1 MAITTFVIA
10 GKTEQQC
17 KNAAVE
23 YDNDVI
29 EKEYSPT
36 HNKVKL
42 KKMLKYG
49 KKLAKEC
56 PNQKKAFYVK
66 GYAGFFSIDVSNKQL
81 INLIGRSK

>member
-1 MAITTFVIA
+1 M
-10 GKTEQQC
+10 
-17 KNAAVE
+17 
-23 YDNDVI
+23 I

-36 HNKVKL
+36 HKKVKL

-66 GYAGFFSIDVSNKQL
+66 GYAGFFSIDASNIQL
-81 INLIGRSK
+81 AKMIQSIK